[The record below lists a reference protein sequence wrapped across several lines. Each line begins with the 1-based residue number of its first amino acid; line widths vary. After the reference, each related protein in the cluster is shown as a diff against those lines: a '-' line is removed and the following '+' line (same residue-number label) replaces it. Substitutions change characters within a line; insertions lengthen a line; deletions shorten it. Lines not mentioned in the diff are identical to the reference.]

1 MNISELEKKGRLIMF
16 NLENGHN
23 PRNAQEGEEWLSVL
37 QENNKAKTIPEN
49 RLEGFLG
56 LLKAFLDRL
65 LEKSQQFSMDG
76 LKRQQERINNQNST
90 KKKNKSKSF
99 DEI

>member
-1 MNISELEKKGRLIMF
+1 M
-16 NLENGHN
+16 HN

-37 QENNKAKTIPEN
+37 QENKKAKTIPEN

-90 KKKNKSKSF
+90 KKKNKSKSY
-99 DEI
+99 DMEL